1 MTHMPARIVLQ
12 PDVWDVLLQQV
23 QDENAALHAENG
35 RLADENEGLRDE
47 GNVKDAEIERQ
58 RAEVAAQQAR
68 LGRATTA
75 PRSFSVPPS
84 HGAKPNAAA
93 NPPAAPAR
101 PRRGHPGAHRSLC
114 DNPTA
119 VKDMRTATCPHCAAD
134 LSGVEQGAGEM
145 YDHVE
150 IPLAPAVI
158 TRVILRRGTC
168 PCCRTAFKAEPP
180 PGMEPGSPFGENL
193 RATVVHLRQCH
204 AVSYERLASVLD
216 VQFGVTLSEGALAAM
231 LKAAAPAFTA
241 QVAPIRSRLL
251 AGTVIGSDETRFR
264 VGKANWWLWVF
275 QNADSCCFVVEPGR
289 DKDVVARFLGGVRP
303 RVWISDRLGSQAGW
317 GEKHQACLAHLLR
330 DAQYALD
337 SGDTVLA
344 GQVIALLCRAIR
356 VWRHRERL
364 TRRCG
369 PGVIEAFFWR
379 HFLALSEMIAQPI
392 AGNVAAE
399 KFRRS
404 LLRWQDKLFVF
415 LLEPE
420 AAPTNNGSEQ
430 ALRWSAVFRKVTN
443 CFRSVWGARL
453 HAEVRS
459 VIETARRRGI
469 GAIEA
474 ILLTLRGQPLLVPA

>member
-1 MTHMPARIVLQ
+1 MTHMPTRIVVE
-12 PDVWDVLLQQV
+12 PDGRDALLQQM
-23 QDENAALHAENG
+23 QDENTALHAENG
-35 RLADENEGLRDE
+35 RLQAENERLRRE
-47 GNVKDAEIERQ
+47 GSAKEAEIARHQ
-58 RAEVAAQQAR
+58 AEIAALRAR
-68 LGRATTA
+68 LGRPKKT
-75 PRSFSVPPS
+75 PRNSSVPPS
-84 HGAKPNAAA
+84 QAVKPNASALPVAA
-93 NPPAAPAR
+93 ATH
-101 PRRGHPGAHRSLC
+101 PRRGHPGAHRTLC
-114 DNPTA
+114 DNPTE
-119 VKDMRTATCPHCAAD
+119 VKDMRAGTCPHCAAD
-134 LSGVEQGAGEM
+134 LSEVAQSEGET
-145 YDHVE
+145 YDHIE

-168 PCCRTAFKAEPP
+168 PCCRQAFKTEPP

-193 RATVVHLRQCH
+193 RASVLHLRQCH
-204 AVSYERLASVLD
+204 AISYERLVSVLD
-216 VQFGVTLSEGALAAM
+216 VQFGVQLSEGALASM
-231 LKAAAPAFTA
+231 LKAAAPAFAA

-275 QNADSCCFVVEPGR
+275 QNADSCCFVIEPGR
-289 DKDVVARFLGGVRP
+289 DKDVVERFLGGVRP
-303 RVWISDRLGSQAGW
+303 RVWISDRLGSQVGW

-344 GQVIALLCRAIR
+344 GRVIPLLCRAIR
-356 VWRHRERL
+356 VWHHRERL
-364 TRRCG
+364 MRCYRR
-369 PGVIEAFFWR
+369 GVLDAFFWR

-392 AGNVAAE
+392 VSNAAAE

-404 LLRWQDKLFVF
+404 LVRWQDKLFVF
-415 LLEPE
+415 LAEPE
-420 AAPTNNGSEQ
+420 ASPTNNGSEQ

-469 GAIEA
+469 KALEA
-474 ILLTLRGQPLLVPA
+474 ILLTLRGQPLPVPM

>member
-35 RLADENEGLRDE
+35 RLRAENERLRGE
-47 GNVKDAEIERQ
+47 GHAKDAEIERQ
-58 RAEVAAQQAR
+58 RAEIAALQAR
-68 LGRATTA
+68 LGRPQKT
-75 PRSFSVPPS
+75 PRNSSVPPS
-84 HGAKPNAAA
+84 QGAKPNAAA

-101 PRRGHPGAHRSLC
+101 PRRGHPGAHRPLC

-134 LSGVEQGAGEM
+134 LSGVEQSAGET

-204 AVSYERLASVLD
+204 AVSYERLAAVLD
-216 VQFGVTLSEGALAAM
+216 VQFGVKLSEGALAAM
-231 LKAAAPAFTA
+231 LKAAAPAFAA
-241 QVAPIRSRLL
+241 QVVPIRRRLL

-264 VGKANWWLWVF
+264 VGQANWWLWVF

-317 GEKHQACLAHLLR
+317 GAKHQACLAHILR

-344 GQVIALLCRAIR
+344 GRVIVLLCRAIR
-356 VWRHRERL
+356 VWHNRERL
-364 TRRCG
+364 MHRFG
-369 PGVIEAFFWR
+369 PRVLDAFFWR
-379 HFLALSEMIAQPI
+379 HFLALAAMVAEPI
-392 AGNVAAE
+392 AGNPAAE
-399 KFRRS
+399 TFRRS
-404 LLRWQDKLFVF
+404 LVRWQDKLFVF
-415 LLEPE
+415 LAEPE
-420 AAPTNNGSEQ
+420 ASPTNNGSEQ

-443 CFRSVWGARL
+443 CFRSVWGAKL
-453 HAEVRS
+453 HADVRS

-469 GAIEA
+469 GALEA
-474 ILLTLRGQPLLVPA
+474 ILLTLRGQPLPIPA